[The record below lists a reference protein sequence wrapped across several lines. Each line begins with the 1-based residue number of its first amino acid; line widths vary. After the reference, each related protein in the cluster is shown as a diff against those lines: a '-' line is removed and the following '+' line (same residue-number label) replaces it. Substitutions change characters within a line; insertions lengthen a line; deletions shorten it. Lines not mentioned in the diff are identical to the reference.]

1 MMPPFL
7 LSATLFEVGILAVQ
21 HESDVVAARNLASML
36 AQELKFDKTS
46 SIRIGTAVSE
56 LSRNMLEYARGGTVT
71 FSYAE
76 REHHAGLVI
85 VFHDKGPGIAHL
97 EEIKKGVYKSP
108 HGMGVGLIG
117 SQRLMDD
124 FDIQTASGKGTT
136 ITTAKWLSGLSGT
149 VATER
154 LELIQTAFSKML
166 ERGESSLV
174 ETINSQNKELLLL
187 LKKLQERNEEI
198 ESINKELEET
208 NRGVLALNRELEDK
222 AIAIEGAKEQAEQ
235 ANKAKSDFLAH
246 MSHEIR
252 TPMNAVLGFADLL
265 LKTTLDNHQ
274 RQYAENVSTA
284 GKALLEIINDILDFS
299 KIEAGKLEL
308 EIIETDLPEL
318 IRQTIEIFKYTT
330 AKQGIEFSLSYDP
343 HTPRFIQADPVRL
356 KQILINL
363 LSNAVKF
370 TSEGEINLKVSFAT
384 SETSDG
390 IAQKAAGKRKLTGKG
405 QGDSSQTAH
414 SGNNELVTGKGKI
427 HFAVSDTGIGITPEQ
442 QTRLFKAFSQGDG
455 STTRRYGGT
464 GLGLVISN
472 LLASKMN
479 SKLLLESKSGKGSTF
494 YFEIETDYRREPA
507 RDLSAIRYKKVLIFD
522 PNTHIADNIWNLLSY
537 WGIECVTTTD
547 LAKAELWV
555 QTNTFDLVIGRS
567 KIPGMNEEDILR
579 KIRDVFRELPN
590 IPRLVLLHHTQ
601 KDELKDL
608 QTSREIV
615 LSQLMLPVNADSL
628 WNVLCKQAP
637 EDNPADKSLQH
648 KPTDAQSQVSSSAK
662 VILIAED
669 VKMNMV
675 LTKFLIKKYLPN
687 SVLLEAENGRIA
699 VEMMAKHHVDLI
711 LMDVQMPEMDGMEA
725 TINIRKMKDKEKQNV
740 PIIALTA
747 GALPS
752 EREKAIEAGMNGFIT
767 KPIEAQH
774 LRDVMYQH
782 LKIEM
787 AE

>member
-1 MMPPFL
+1 MTPLYL
-7 LSATLFEVGILAVQ
+7 LSATLFEIGVHAVQ
-21 HESDVVAARNLASML
+21 QESDVVRARNLASML
-36 AQELKFDKTS
+36 AQELMFDKTS

-76 REHHAGLVI
+76 RQQQSGLVI
-85 VFHDKGPGIAHL
+85 IFTDKGPGITHL

-124 FDIQTASGKGTT
+124 FDIQTAAGKGTT
-136 ITTAKWLSGLSGT
+136 ITIAKWLSSLSGT
-149 VATER
+149 LSVER
-154 LELIQTAFSKML
+154 LELTKSAFSKML

-174 ETINSQNKELLLL
+174 ETIHSQNKELLLL

-198 ESINKELEET
+198 ESINRELEET

-265 LKTTLDNHQ
+265 LKTNLDRHQ

-318 IRQTIEIFKYTT
+318 IRQTVEIFKYTT
-330 AKQGIEFSLSYDP
+330 SKQGIEFSLSYDP
-343 HTPRFIQADPVRL
+343 HSPRFIQVDPVRL

-370 TSEGEINLKVSFAT
+370 TAKGEINLSVSFQESSVA
-384 SETSDG
+384 
-390 IAQKAAGKRKLTGKG
+390 KG
-405 QGDSSQTAH
+405 NSVK
-414 SGNNELVTGKGKI
+414 GNFC
-427 HFAVSDTGIGITPEQ
+427 FAVSDTGIGITPEQ
-442 QTRLFKAFSQGDG
+442 QQRLFKAFSQGDG
-455 STTRRYGGT
+455 STTRRFGGT
-464 GLGLVISN
+464 GLGLVISS
-472 LLASKMN
+472 LLAKKMN
-479 SKLLLESKSGKGSTF
+479 STLLLESTPGKGSKF
-494 YFEIETDYRREPA
+494 YFEIEADYRREPA
-507 RDLSAIRYKKVLIFD
+507 KDHSAIRYKKVLVFD
-522 PNTHIADNIWNLLSY
+522 PNHHIANNICSQLHY
-537 WGIECVTTTD
+537 WGVDCTTATD
-547 LAKAELWV
+547 LNKAQYLVEH
-555 QTNTFDLVIGRS
+555 TTFDLIIGRS
-567 KIPGMNEEDILR
+567 LMPGMKEEDVLR
-579 KIRDVFRELPN
+579 RIRNVFRKLPHV
-590 IPRLVLLHHTQ
+590 PRFVLLHYTQ
-601 KDELKDL
+601 KDELIDL
-608 QTSREIV
+608 QTSRSVV
-615 LSQLMLPVNADSL
+615 LTRLTLPVNADNL
-628 WNVLCKQAP
+628 WNILCKLTP
-637 EDNPADKSLQH
+637 EDNTSDH
-648 KPTDAQSQVSSSAK
+648 KPQLKSPEHQPEVSKAMK

-675 LTKFLIKKYLPN
+675 LTKFLIKKFLPN
-687 SVLLEAENGRIA
+687 STLIEAENGRLA
-699 VEMMAKHHVDLI
+699 VEVMEKQHIDLI
-711 LMDVQMPEMDGMEA
+711 MMDVQMPEMDGMEA
-725 TINIRKMKDKEKQNV
+725 TRRIRKFQDPLKNNV

-752 EREKAIEAGMNGFIT
+752 ERKKAIEAGMNGFVT
-767 KPIEAQH
+767 KPIEAQS
-774 LRDVMYQH
+774 LRDALYLH
-782 LKIEM
+782 LKIND
-787 AE
+787 

>member
-1 MMPPFL
+1 MTPPFL
-7 LSATLFEVGILAVQ
+7 SSVTLFDIGIFAVQ
-21 HESDVVAARNLASML
+21 NEADVVGARNLASML
-36 AQELKFDKTS
+36 AQELRFDKTS

-56 LSRNMLEYARGGTVT
+56 LSRNMLEYAHGGTVY

-76 REHHAGLVI
+76 QQQHGGLMI
-85 VFHDKGPGIAHL
+85 VFKDEGPGIPHL
-97 EEIKKGVYKSP
+97 KEIKKGTYKSP

-124 FDIQTASGKGTT
+124 FDIHTIAGKGTT
-136 ITTAKWLSGLSGT
+136 ITTAKWLTGMMAFLPP
-149 VATER
+149 ER
-154 LELIQTAFSKML
+154 LELIITAFNEMSQ
-166 ERGESSLV
+166 RRESSLL
-174 ETINSQNKELLLL
+174 ETINSQNKELLVL

-222 AIAIEGAKEQAEQ
+222 AIAIEGAREQAEQ

-265 LKTTLDNHQ
+265 LKTRLDNHQ

-318 IRQTIEIFKYTT
+318 IRQTMEIFKYTT
-330 AKQGIEFSLSYDP
+330 AKQGVEFSLSYDP
-343 HTPRFIQADPVRL
+343 ATPRYVQTDPVRL

-370 TSEGEINLKVSFAT
+370 TAEGEINLKIEFRD
-384 SETSDG
+384 ETPG
-390 IAQKAAGKRKLTGKG
+390 RG
-405 QGDSSQTAH
+405 H
-414 SGNNELVTGKGKI
+414 F
-427 HFAVSDTGIGITPEQ
+427 HFAVTDTGIGITAEQ
-442 QTRLFKAFSQGDG
+442 QKRLFKAFSQGDG
-455 STTRRYGGT
+455 STTRRFGGT

-479 SKLLLESKSGKGSTF
+479 SRLLLESKPGKGSTF
-494 YFEIETDYRREPA
+494 YFDVETDYRREPEK
-507 RDLSAIRYKKVLIFD
+507 DLTAVHYKKVLVFD
-522 PNTHIADNIWNLLSY
+522 PNPHIAENICNQLRYWSVECIQVDNLPN
-537 WGIECVTTTD
+537 
-547 LAKAELWV
+547 AEVLV
-555 QTNTFDLVIGRS
+555 QTHNFDLVIGRS
-567 KIPGMNEEDILR
+567 KIPGMNEEDVLN
-579 KIRDVFRELPN
+579 KIRDVFRQLPV
-590 IPRLVLLHHTQ
+590 IPRLVLIYHTQ

-608 QTSREIV
+608 HTSRDIV
-615 LSQLMLPVNADSL
+615 LSQLMLPINPENL

-637 EDNPADKSLQH
+637 EDKPQVPALHQPQIENAPNP
-648 KPTDAQSQVSSSAK
+648 QSSNK
-662 VILIAED
+662 TILIAED

-675 LTKFLIKKYLPN
+675 LTKFLIKKYLPESN
-687 SVLLEAENGRIA
+687 LLEAENGRIA
-699 VEMMAKHHVDLI
+699 IDMLATHHVDLI
-711 LMDVQMPEMDGMEA
+711 LMDVQMPELDGMEA
-725 TINIRKMKDKEKQNV
+725 TRKIRKMKDEEKKKV

-752 EREKAIEAGMNGFIT
+752 EKEKAIKAGMNGFIT
-767 KPIEAQH
+767 KPIEAQQ
-774 LRDVMYQH
+774 LRDAMFHH
-782 LKIEM
+782 LKIDE
-787 AE
+787 A